1 MMTQSLAAF
10 VRYRIEQADEAL
22 DAARILLREG
32 SLRASVNRSLL
43 CDVLRRARVPGVA
56 ERGNVEA

>member
-1 MMTQSLAAF
+1 MMTHNLAAL

-32 SLRASVNRSLL
+32 SLDCWCGWSLVEPSQG
-43 CDVLRRARVPGVA
+43 DDRR
-56 ERGNVEA
+56 